1 MKTIKQVADALKV
14 TKTTINN
21 NAKALELEFEKID
34 NTYYINEYQEKL
46 LSDRIN
52 KNKELINGANP
63 NQQPPVNP
71 SNDAPNSDNNK
82 YLKQLEKQIS
92 FLENQLE
99 KAQKEKSEQ
108 SDVIKNFQRL
118 LENQQILA
126 LKSNE
131 KIKELEMIINE
142 KEGKNNVAGSNSVQH
157 TDNSISN
164 NKVDNFYKDLREDKQ
179 SNKGFLSRLFGGK
192 K

>member
-34 NTYYINEYQEKL
+34 NTYYINEHQEKL
-46 LSDRIN
+46 LIERIN

-63 NQQPPVNP
+63 NHQPPVNP
-71 SNDAPNSDNNK
+71 SNDAPNSDNDK

-99 KAQKEKSEQ
+99 KAQKEKAEQ

-142 KEGKNNVAGSNSVQH
+142 KENNNDVAQSNSVQH
-157 TDNSISN
+157 TGNNSSD

-179 SNKGFLSRLFGGK
+179 ENRGFFSRLFGGK